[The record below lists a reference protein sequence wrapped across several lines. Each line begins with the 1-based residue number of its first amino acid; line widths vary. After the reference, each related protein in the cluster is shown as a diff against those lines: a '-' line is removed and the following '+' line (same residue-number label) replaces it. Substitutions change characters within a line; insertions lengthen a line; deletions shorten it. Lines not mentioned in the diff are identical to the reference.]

1 MIRRPLYGAALVLL
15 LACLALPPS
24 LWMRRDI
31 RAGTATFTG
40 TVGRREQRE
49 NMQVFYLKNTSIP
62 GARWILVYL
71 KDSNSQ
77 YFIGNTLEIKGNIK
91 TYETPG
97 NPGQFN
103 SLAYYQTKKID
114 AMCFANRVRIVDGR
128 KNAFLEGLYSLREC
142 FSESLK
148 RTLGERDAGVLTAML
163 LGERWELPQDIK
175 TLYQRSGIAHLL
187 AISGL
192 HISVLG
198 AGLYRG
204 LRRTGLPYVAA
215 GLPALAFMGCYGIL
229 VGAGVSTLRALT
241 MFCLAVGAD
250 LLGRTYDMPTA
261 LGISALWLLV
271 SQPLYAR
278 DSAFLLS
285 FGAVLGL
292 AEAAPVLKA
301 LAWGEGEKA
310 GGRVR
315 DGGRKAGG
323 KIWKAGKW
331 LRDGLTACLAIQI
344 VTLPV
349 LLRSFYEIPVYA
361 PFLNLLVLPLMGLL
375 LGAGLF
381 SGILGLFLPAAA
393 LPFVWACRFIL
404 RFVELAAGI
413 SGGMPGAVYCGGC
426 PEGWQIAVYYGGLG
440 VILLVWKMRE
450 NKKRTGKIKRGG
462 KNCLIYGGIYMG
474 CILTILWRDHP
485 GLRITMLDV
494 GQGDA
499 IFFQAEGGNT
509 YLVDGGSSSEKN
521 IGRYVLEPF
530 FKYNGEPEV
539 DYLLA
544 SHLDADHISG
554 VREILEEGLL
564 EVGCLILPGTAEIR
578 QAIGQEEGDNAASGL
593 AALAE
598 ECKVPVRFMK
608 AGDTLQEGAL
618 TLCCLGPEG
627 GVSYENRNAGSLV
640 LSLKYKEFHVLF
652 TGDLEGSG
660 ERRVLERGFPEKAYD
675 ILKVAHHG
683 SRYTTGEEWLS
694 RVRPRVSLI
703 SCGKENAYGHP
714 HEELLERIGKTGSR
728 IYLTPRDGAVCV
740 ESDGEKYRVRA
751 WRE

>member
-31 RAGTATFTG
+31 QAGTATFTG

-310 GGRVR
+310 GGRVWDR
-315 DGGRKAGG
+315 GRKAGG

-375 LGAGLF
+375 LGAGLL

-426 PEGWQIAVYYGGLG
+426 PKGWQIGVY
-440 VILLVWKMRE
+440 
-450 NKKRTGKIKRGG
+450 
-462 KNCLIYGGIYMG
+462 
-474 CILTILWRDHP
+474 
-485 GLRITMLDV
+485 
-494 GQGDA
+494 
-499 IFFQAEGGNT
+499 
-509 YLVDGGSSSEKN
+509 
-521 IGRYVLEPF
+521 
-530 FKYNGEPEV
+530 
-539 DYLLA
+539 
-544 SHLDADHISG
+544 
-554 VREILEEGLL
+554 
-564 EVGCLILPGTAEIR
+564 
-578 QAIGQEEGDNAASGL
+578 
-593 AALAE
+593 
-598 ECKVPVRFMK
+598 
-608 AGDTLQEGAL
+608 
-618 TLCCLGPEG
+618 
-627 GVSYENRNAGSLV
+627 
-640 LSLKYKEFHVLF
+640 
-652 TGDLEGSG
+652 
-660 ERRVLERGFPEKAYD
+660 
-675 ILKVAHHG
+675 
-683 SRYTTGEEWLS
+683 
-694 RVRPRVSLI
+694 
-703 SCGKENAYGHP
+703 
-714 HEELLERIGKTGSR
+714 
-728 IYLTPRDGAVCV
+728 
-740 ESDGEKYRVRA
+740 
-751 WRE
+751 